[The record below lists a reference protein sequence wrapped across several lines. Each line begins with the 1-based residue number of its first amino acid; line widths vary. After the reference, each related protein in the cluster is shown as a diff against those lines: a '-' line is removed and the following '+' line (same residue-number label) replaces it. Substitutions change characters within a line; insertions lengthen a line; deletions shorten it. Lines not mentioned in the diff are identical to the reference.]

1 MDELLKQFK
10 MYRDQIFEK
19 FSVTGNYYDGK
30 HSDSTAGISAN
41 ENAACELSADVE
53 SRLSDIENA
62 LCDLSK

>member
-10 MYRDQIFEK
+10 EYRDQIFEK

-30 HSDSTAGISAN
+30 HSGSTHGITAN

-53 SRLSDIENA
+53 TRLSDIENA
-62 LCDLSK
+62 LCELSE